1 MFWKK
6 KNEPQKKSLIEQTAD
21 EVRGSFRVS
30 PSSDEPIEF
39 TFDKKMVSVSDL
51 SAGGLSFKNDGFKVG
66 TQEDVKLKLP
76 GEETPMDITLEVIK
90 IIEAKNICCC
100 EFLELSGEDEDAIYG
115 YAMKRQKEELRAK
128 KKR

>member
-66 TQEDVKLKLP
+66 TQEDAKLKLP